1 MKTLLRSTFV
11 AGASDDRELLLRNV
25 QALRD
30 SGLGFDNPEDG
41 AIWGYVQDFRDQYHH
56 VPDATT
62 LRNHFIQVRE
72 NEVVDRLDALAV
84 VPPRTQGDFLRI
96 LEARAEDRR
105 VRIVSEVL
113 REAARI
119 VDTGITIKEGRDERL
134 LRGPASAIRYIL
146 DRGHEVIMPSTGL
159 RLSGEVT
166 ADGEAFLKEYDRV
179 ESDPLAGIGQFS
191 GIEQMD
197 LALKG
202 AKRGEL
208 WTHAA
213 FTGGLKS
220 TLALNWAYN
229 QAVHYKHSSIFFS
242 LEMPYQQVR
251 RILYT
256 LHSSHDKFSEIR
268 KELGIGRCI
277 SYQRVRDGELDTYP
291 AEVLEKMSEAQIEA
305 LVDGC
310 RDPERPERKFL
321 TEYVVPDFNDRAN
334 NYGSIHI
341 EVADP
346 DKSDFTVT
354 DLKARSELIHSKDPQ
369 VSMIIADHAGLMS
382 PRHRHRSTTENL
394 NEVIRDLKRLA
405 MSFNRG
411 AGIAVVSLF
420 QINREGYKNA
430 EKNGGAYNLTHLS
443 YANEAERSS
452 DIVTAGWIDSELAKR
467 GLVKVQCLKSR
478 DDEPFADFYA
488 GIVWDCRRL
497 TTVHDVTPEAAKR
510 AGDAIDSTGDE
521 IGDLLMEGSP

>member
-1 MKTLLRSTFV
+1 MKTLLRSTFI
-11 AGASDDRELLLRNV
+11 AEATDDKELFLRNM

-30 SGLGFDNPEDG
+30 SGLGFDNPEDN
-41 AIWGYVQDFRDQYHH
+41 ALWSYVLDFRDQYHH

-62 LRNHFIQVRE
+62 LRNHFTSVRE
-72 NEVVDRLDALAV
+72 VEVVDRLDALSV
-84 VPPRTQGDFLRI
+84 VPSRTQGDFLRI

-119 VDTGITIKEGRDERL
+119 VDTGITIKEGREERL

-146 DRGHEVIMPSTGL
+146 DRGHEVVMPATGV

-166 ADGEAFLKEYDRV
+166 ADGDSFVKEYERV
-179 ESDPLAGIGQFS
+179 ESDPLAGIGQFT
-191 GIEQMD
+191 GLEQMD
-197 LALKG
+197 VALKG

-220 TLALNWAYN
+220 TLALNWVYN
-229 QAVHYKHSSIFFS
+229 QAVHYRHSSIFFS

-251 RILYT
+251 RILYA
-256 LHSSHDKFSEIR
+256 LHSAHDKFHEVR
-268 KELGIGRCI
+268 KELGIGRCV
-277 SYQRVRDGELDTYP
+277 SYQRIRDGELDTLAP
-291 AEVLEKMSEAQIEA
+291 DVLEKMSEEEREG

-310 RDPERPERKFL
+310 KDPNRPERKFL
-321 TEYVVPDFNDRAN
+321 MEHVVPDFNDRAN

-354 DLKARSELIHSKDPQ
+354 DLKSKSELIHSKDPQ

-452 DIVTAGWIDSELAKR
+452 DIVTAGWIDTELAGK
-467 GLVKVQCLKSR
+467 GLLKLQCLKSR
-478 DDEPFADFYA
+478 DDEPFADFYS

-497 TTVHDVTPEAAKR
+497 VTTHDVTPEAARK
-510 AGDAIDSTGDE
+510 AGDAIDGKVDEQALVEQITG
-521 IGDLLMEGSP
+521 G